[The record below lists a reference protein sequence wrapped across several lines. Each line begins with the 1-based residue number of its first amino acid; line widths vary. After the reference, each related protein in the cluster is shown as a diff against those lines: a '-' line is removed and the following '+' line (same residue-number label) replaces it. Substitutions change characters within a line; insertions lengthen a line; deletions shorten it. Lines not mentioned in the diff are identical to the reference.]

1 MFLGNLTDV
10 EKKFFVC
17 LAIGAAN
24 ANSEIAAEESN
35 HINAYCIEMGIDIAD
50 VLSMGSK
57 TLDEIVD
64 VFRRSEDSH
73 KKIIIF
79 EMIAF
84 MYVDGSFDN
93 YEKEYVYDFV
103 EKIGFSREGTD
114 EIIAKVENYISCVSD
129 ISGYIFG

>member
-24 ANSEIAAEESN
+24 ANSEIAAEESA
-35 HINAYCIEMGIDIAD
+35 HINAYCAEMGIDITD
-50 VLSMGSK
+50 VLAMGSK
-57 TLDEIVD
+57 SLDEIVD
-64 VFRRSEDSH
+64 IFRRSEDSH
-73 KKIIIF
+73 KKVIIF

-93 YEKEYVYDFV
+93 YEKDYVYDFV
-103 EKIGFSREGTD
+103 EKIGFSKEFTD
-114 EIIAKVENYISCVSD
+114 EVIAKVENYVACVSD
-129 ISGYIFG
+129 ISGFIFG